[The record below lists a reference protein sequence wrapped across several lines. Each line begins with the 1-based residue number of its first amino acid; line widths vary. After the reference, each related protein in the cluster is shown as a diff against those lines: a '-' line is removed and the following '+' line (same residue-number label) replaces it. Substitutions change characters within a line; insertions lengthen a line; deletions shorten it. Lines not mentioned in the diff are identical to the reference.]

1 MDWTYQITITI
12 FSTVMYGGVSI
23 LVYFS
28 KPKSDIKRAFAL
40 YLITM
45 FLWSLAASLIYFDF
59 FPIEWAFRGMGAAA
73 MISTLG
79 IFYFVQIFFG
89 VTKTWTPYVYVYGFL
104 SGPLILFTNLL
115 ATDVVLV
122 DNLVHYE
129 FMPSTALLLGP
140 AYLIMFLSVYEIYR
154 GYVIT
159 TNSTQKTRFRYL
171 LLALILI
178 ILAASINFT
187 PLGKYPIDIGLN
199 GLAALLITYSILKH
213 NLIEIQVVIR
223 AGLFYTILTAIVGA
237 INYLVIFVAISAF
250 EFISRENLIFV
261 SIVVAILTSAILTP
275 LRDRILDWLDR
286 LFYRTK
292 YDANEMLERL
302 SKATASILDLDK
314 ITKLVLGEIQ
324 ETMLINNSAIF
335 IKRERSEY
343 FDLIGSKGYP
353 EPMNVK
359 FRLDNPVIMWLENKK
374 EVLHGSV
381 LATEPRFK
389 SMWYEE
395 HRDIERINGILYLP
409 IVVLGKLL
417 GILVIG
423 PKKSEQM
430 ISSYDQSVLSTLSNQ
445 IAVAI
450 ENARLYEELEDAFIE
465 TITTLANAIDIRD
478 SYTSDH
484 SQFIASLARDT
495 AKMLGL
501 PASEVNDIYWAGLL
515 HDVGKIGIPDSILLK
530 PGKLNA
536 KEWEIMK
543 RHTIIG
549 AELAAKVKKLERV
562 APLIR
567 SSHEKIDGTGYPD
580 GLKGSKIP
588 TGSKIISIVDAYSA
602 MMDDRVYSKA
612 KTQDGAVAE
621 LIRCSGTQF
630 DKKIVKLFV
639 KEVIKM
645 F

>member
-1 MDWTYQITITI
+1 
-12 FSTVMYGGVSI
+12 
-23 LVYFS
+23 
-28 KPKSDIKRAFAL
+28 
-40 YLITM
+40 
-45 FLWSLAASLIYFDF
+45 
-59 FPIEWAFRGMGAAA
+59 
-73 MISTLG
+73 
-79 IFYFVQIFFG
+79 
-89 VTKTWTPYVYVYGFL
+89 
-104 SGPLILFTNLL
+104 
-115 ATDVVLV
+115 
-122 DNLVHYE
+122 
-129 FMPSTALLLGP
+129 
-140 AYLIMFLSVYEIYR
+140 
-154 GYVIT
+154 
-159 TNSTQKTRFRYL
+159 
-171 LLALILI
+171 
-178 ILAASINFT
+178 
-187 PLGKYPIDIGLN
+187 
-199 GLAALLITYSILKH
+199 
-213 NLIEIQVVIR
+213 
-223 AGLFYTILTAIVGA
+223 
-237 INYLVIFVAISAF
+237 
-250 EFISRENLIFV
+250 
-261 SIVVAILTSAILTP
+261 
-275 LRDRILDWLDR
+275 
-286 LFYRTK
+286 
-292 YDANEMLERL
+292 
-302 SKATASILDLDK
+302 
-314 ITKLVLGEIQ
+314 
-324 ETMLINNSAIF
+324 
-335 IKRERSEY
+335 
-343 FDLIGSKGYP
+343 
-353 EPMNVK
+353 
-359 FRLDNPVIMWLENKK
+359 
-374 EVLHGSV
+374 
-381 LATEPRFK
+381 
-389 SMWYEE
+389 MWYEE
-395 HRDIERINGILYLP
+395 YRDIERINGILYLP

-430 ISSYDQSVLSTLSNQ
+430 ISDYDQSVLSTLSNQ

-450 ENARLYEELEDAFIE
+450 ENARLYEELEEAFIE

-501 PASEVNDIYWAGLL
+501 PASEVDDIYWAGLL

-580 GLKGSKIP
+580 GLKGSEIP

-602 MMDDRVYSKA
+602 MMDDRVYCKA
-612 KTQDGAVAE
+612 KNKEEAVAE